1 MAASSKPL
9 DSSQLT
15 LSAVQ
20 ISTSI
25 QTEKKAFYA
34 LQGRVSWGGV
44 SLFVGVLALVFTSRI
59 ASLATRAPEKF
70 LDLAKNYLTTKNITL
85 AGRTLLGFGFMLM
98 KWEARQTNKAA
109 DKAFDAINA
118 TLQTDG
124 KSTASA
130 QDGKWTSI
138 LALLGLNND
147 ASLKTIEAGV
157 LKLVNDGKV
166 RSTLV
171 KETGLDGEVSDQQI
185 VEFVRGL
192 KTKNEGLVK
201 LKRDVIGELRESAGS
216 TLPASDIKDEQIVGA
231 VTQIVGDVKDLAAKH
246 KAVVEALTE
255 GLSPAPD
262 RATFDAAKQ
271 VVSLRADMKMLGD
284 FKTRVLSAI
293 KDSSVT
299 AQSTAEQVAGA
310 ITKVVTENGTLREF
324 RTQVVSKLGL
334 QGNVTVQL
342 ATQEIQS
349 LQQRPSGA
357 GAVVA
362 RKEKSGIS
370 GFLSGLLSDQ

>member
-130 QDGKWTSI
+130 QDGKGTSI

-216 TLPASDIKDEQIVGA
+216 TLPASDIKDE
-231 VTQIVGDVKDLAAKH
+231 QIVGDVKDLAAKH